1 MKVLRLGRDWLDAFT
16 TGLSTGFAPA
26 RVPGC
31 ARDGPGR
38 RYGRQVL
45 HGRERERAQLA
56 ALVEQARAG
65 TAGVLLVLGEAGVGK
80 TSLLRDLSA
89 AQAHGTSGRDVR
101 VLRTSGIESESPLP
115 YAALYGLLRPAMV
128 LERLPPPQAR
138 ALRVA
143 FGLEDGPAVEPFLV
157 GVATLSALT
166 DIAEHDGLLV
176 CVVDDAQWL
185 DPASAD
191 ALLFAARQL
200 SVDPVVMVF
209 AARTSE
215 TGAEVFTP
223 PGLPVLELRGLDGSA
238 ARQLLEQRSGEP
250 LPDEVADR
258 LVADTGGNPLA
269 LLELP
274 TELSSAQLHG
284 QAPMPQQLTLT
295 AGVERAFLDR
305 SRRLSPQV
313 QTLLLVAAAD
323 ATGRVNTIRHAA
335 AVLGVDDTAWVDAE
349 RSGLL
354 SITGEAV
361 AVRHPLVRSAVYQA
375 ATRFEQRQV
384 HRALADAI
392 GRGDPDRATW
402 HRAAA
407 ADGSDTD
414 VADALHDVA
423 VRAEQRGG
431 HVSAAD
437 AFERSAAL
445 TVNEPDRATRTFG
458 AARTAWAAGQAV
470 RARVLASSARE
481 LSIDPLERADIDRLR
496 ARIEANVG
504 SAVDSHRIFTVA
516 ARTVADHDTG
526 RALEMACAA
535 ALNRTYGADSGATLG
550 PDALARLLAPTEED
564 SSRTTCLRLL
574 LGTLTASGDQDWDR
588 AAPALG
594 RALEAGRQVEDLD
607 VMGNL
612 GNTALHLGHDEG
624 ARFYY
629 SAMVSTAREAG
640 AGMVV
645 LYALERLMFSQLP
658 GGPWTA
664 VHSSAAEALT
674 LARSVGQP
682 TLTAAPLACLTLL
695 AALTGSDEFDH
706 RLTAFED
713 VADRYPLGVMTG
725 PAHDV
730 TRWAKGTRAAAQGD
744 APGSL
749 HHLSG
754 MRVPAL
760 VRLASVDR
768 LEAAVRAGDTAQ
780 ALAWVDELAPFATGT
795 GHPWALGAL
804 DLGRAL
810 TTTDPAAATTAF
822 ERAVRHYR
830 DASRPYDL
838 ARTQL
843 AYGEFLRRT
852 NRRVDARSHLR
863 AALET
868 FTDLGATPLVERA
881 AQELRASGE
890 TARKRDPST
899 LLDLTPMELKVA
911 QLVSTGLSNKDV
923 AAQCW
928 VSPRTVAFHLRNV
941 FTKVG
946 VSSRTELAQ
955 LDFS

>member
-1 MKVLRLGRDWLDAFT
+1 M
-16 TGLSTGFAPA
+16 
-26 RVPGC
+26 
-31 ARDGPGR
+31 
-38 RYGRQVL
+38 L
-45 HGRERERAQLA
+45 HGREPERAHLA

-65 TAGVLLVLGEAGVGK
+65 TGSVLVVLGEPGVGK
-80 TSLLRDLSA
+80 TALLRDLTDL
-89 AQAHGTSGRDVR
+89 QQTGRGGSVR
-101 VLRTSGIESESPLP
+101 VLRTAGVESESPLP
-115 YAALYGLLRPAMV
+115 YAALHRLLRPV
-128 LERLPPPQAR
+128 TDFDRLPGPQAR

-143 FGLEDGPAVEPFLV
+143 FGLEDGPTVEPFLV
-157 GVATLSALT
+157 GVATLSVLT
-166 DIAEHDGLLV
+166 DAAEADQPLL
-176 CVVDDAQWL
+176 CVVDDAHWL
-185 DPASAD
+185 DSASAD

-200 SVDPVVMVF
+200 SADPVAMVF
-209 AARTSE
+209 AART
-215 TGAEVFTP
+215 GDAAGRAFAP
-223 PGLPVLELRGLDGSA
+223 PGLPTLEVGGLDGDA
-238 ARQLLEQRSGEP
+238 ARQLLGERSGDP
-250 LPDEVADR
+250 LPGEVAER
-258 LVADTGGNPLA
+258 LVRDTGGNPLA

-274 TELSSAQLHG
+274 TGLSPAQLQG
-284 QAPMPQQLTLT
+284 KVPLPQQLTLT

-305 SRRLSPQV
+305 CRRLPEQV

-323 ATGRVNTIRHAA
+323 ATGRVATVRQA
-335 AVLGVDDTAWVDAE
+335 AVALGVDATAWADAE
-349 RSGLL
+349 RSSLMTV
-354 SITGEAV
+354 TGDTV

-375 ATRFEQRQV
+375 ATSFEQRQV
-384 HRALADAI
+384 HRALAEAV
-392 GRGDPDRATW
+392 GPHDPERATW

-407 ADGSDTD
+407 ADGPDAD

-431 HVSAAD
+431 HVAAAD

-445 TVNEPDRATRTFG
+445 TVSEPDRATRLFG
-458 AARTAWAAGQAV
+458 AARSAWAAGQAL
-470 RARVLASSARE
+470 RARALASSARD
-481 LSIDPLERADIDRLR
+481 LAADPLQRADIDRLR
-496 ARIEANVG
+496 ARIEVNVG
-504 SAVDSHRIFTVA
+504 SAVDAHRIFTVA

-550 PDALARLLAPTEED
+550 AEVLRHLLAPTEQD
-564 SSRTTCLRLL
+564 TARTACLRLL
-574 LGTLTASGDQDWDR
+574 LRTLTASGDQDWAR
-588 AAPALG
+588 AIPALE
-594 RALEAGRQVEDLD
+594 RALDAGRQVEDLD

-629 SAMVSTAREAG
+629 SAMVSTARETG

-645 LYALERLMFSQLP
+645 IYALERLMFGQLP
-658 GGPWTA
+658 TGPWTL
-664 VHSSAAEALT
+664 VRSSVDEALT
-674 LARSVGQP
+674 MARSVGQP
-682 TLTAAPLACLTLL
+682 TLTAAPVASLTLL
-695 AALTGSDEFDH
+695 AALTGSDDFDH
-706 RLTAFED
+706 HLATLED
-713 VADRYPLGVMTG
+713 VAARYPLGIMSG
-725 PAHDV
+725 PAQDL
-730 TRWAKGTRAAAQGD
+730 TRWAKATRAAAQGD
-744 APGSL
+744 APAAL

-760 VRLASVDR
+760 HRLAAVDR
-768 LEAAVRAGDTAQ
+768 LEAAVRAGDTDQ
-780 ALAWVDELAPFATGT
+780 ALAWIDELAPFATGT
-795 GHPWALGAL
+795 GHPWALGAVE
-804 DLGRAL
+804 LGRAL
-810 TTTDPAAATTAF
+810 TAPDPADATAAF
-822 ERAVRHYR
+822 ERAVGHYR
-830 DASRPYDL
+830 RASRPYDL

-852 NRRVDARSHLR
+852 NRRVDARTHLR

-868 FTDLGATPLVERA
+868 FTDLGAAPLLERA
-881 AQELRASGE
+881 RQELRASGE

>member
-1 MKVLRLGRDWLDAFT
+1 M
-16 TGLSTGFAPA
+16 
-26 RVPGC
+26 
-31 ARDGPGR
+31 
-38 RYGRQVL
+38 L
-45 HGRERERAQLA
+45 HGRESERAHLA
-56 ALVEQARAG
+56 ALVDQARAG
-65 TAGVLLVLGEAGVGK
+65 TGAVLVVLGEPGVGK
-80 TSLLRDLSA
+80 TALLRDLTA
-89 AQAHGTSGRDVR
+89 VGEPAQGGTTR
-101 VLRTSGIESESPLP
+101 VLRTAGVESESPLP
-115 YAALYGLLRPAMV
+115 YAALFRLLRPV
-128 LERLPPPQAR
+128 TDFDRLPAPQAR

-143 FGLEDGPAVEPFLV
+143 FGLEDGPTVEPFLV
-157 GVATLSALT
+157 GVATLSVLT
-166 DIAEHDGLLV
+166 DAAEPDQPLL
-176 CVVDDAQWL
+176 CVVDDAHWL
-185 DPASAD
+185 DSASAD

-200 SVDPVVMVF
+200 AADPVAMVF
-209 AARTSE
+209 AARTGD
-215 TGAEVFTP
+215 TAGRAFAA
-223 PGLPVLELRGLDGSA
+223 PGLPVLEVRGLDDTA
-238 ARQLLEQRSGEP
+238 ARQLLDERGGDP
-250 LPDEVADR
+250 LPGGVAER
-258 LVADTGGNPLA
+258 LVRDTGGNPLA

-274 TELSSAQLHG
+274 TGLTSAQLHG
-284 QAPMPQQLTLT
+284 EEPLPQQLTLT

-305 SRRLSPQV
+305 CRRLPEQV

-323 ATGRVNTIRHAA
+323 ATGRVATVRQAA
-335 AVLGVDDTAWVDAE
+335 ATLGVDATAWTDAE
-349 RSGLL
+349 RSNLVT
-354 SITGEAV
+354 ITGDTV
-361 AVRHPLVRSAVYQA
+361 SVRHPLVRSAVYQA
-375 ATRFEQRQV
+375 ATSYEQRQV
-384 HRALADAI
+384 HRALAEAVGADDA
-392 GRGDPDRATW
+392 DRATW

-407 ADGSDTD
+407 ADGPDVD

-431 HVSAAD
+431 HLAAAD

-445 TVNEPDRATRTFG
+445 TVSEPDRATRLFG

-470 RARVLASSARE
+470 RARTLASSARD
-481 LSIDPLERADIDRLR
+481 LASDPLQRADIDRLR
-496 ARIEANVG
+496 ARIEVNVG
-504 SAVDSHRIFTVA
+504 SAVDAHRIFTVA

-550 PDALARLLAPTEED
+550 TDVLTRLLTPTEQD
-564 SSRTTCLRLL
+564 TPRTTCLRLL
-574 LGTLTASGDQDWDR
+574 LATLTASGDQDWAR
-588 AAPALG
+588 AAPALE
-594 RALEAGRQVEDLD
+594 RALEAGREVEDLD

-629 SAMVSTAREAG
+629 SAMVATAREAG

-645 LYALERLMFSQLP
+645 LYALERLMFGQFP
-658 GGPWTA
+658 TGPWTLMR
-664 VHSSAAEALT
+664 SSVDEALT

-695 AALTGSDEFDH
+695 AALTGSDDFDQH
-706 RLTAFED
+706 LAALED
-713 VADRYPLGVMTG
+713 VAAAHPLGIMTG
-725 PAHDV
+725 PTHDV
-730 TRWAKGTRAAAQGD
+730 TRWAKGARAAAQGD
-744 APGSL
+744 AAAAL

-760 VRLASVDR
+760 HRLAAVDR

-795 GHPWALGAL
+795 GHPWALGAVE
-804 DLGRAL
+804 LGRAL
-810 TTTDPAAATTAF
+810 TSTDPADATAAF
-822 ERAVRHYR
+822 ERAVGHYR
-830 DASRPYDL
+830 RAARPYDL
-838 ARTQL
+838 ARAQL

-852 NRRVDARSHLR
+852 NRRVDARTHLR

-868 FTDLGATPLVERA
+868 FTDLGAVPLVERA
-881 AQELRASGE
+881 TQELRASGE